1 MSNNSDCPHFKY
13 SRTSVTG
20 SFLQHGDENSTIST
34 NPQNNSFVYFEQV
47 DMSLNYGDNMEN
59 CRNRLP
65 DEELNKLENDGE
77 KEENNLRIHHCDS
90 QSQSKDYFQMSMIST
105 SLMLSIFA
113 VLKHFEYKQG
123 FSLPMVL
130 SVLLYF
136 LYCWYSPSYFN
147 DYMPRIL
154 SYLNGCIWFI
164 WLCIYTAIEKYYFSD
179 GIHIMIVSTIILTIM
194 HAITMIYFIWK
205 AITCAKES
213 QPIAIWIMNAV
224 IGIVAFIMLCLS
236 CFMKFLF
243 LC

>member
-1 MSNNSDCPHFKY
+1 MSNNSDRYHF
-13 SRTSVTG
+13 TSSYTKVTR
-20 SFLQHGDENSTIST
+20 SFLQPGDEISTIST
-34 NPQNNSFVYFEQV
+34 NPQNSNLIYYEHFEI
-47 DMSLNYGDNMEN
+47 SCSRGDNMEN

-65 DEELNKLENDGE
+65 DEKVNKLENDGE
-77 KEENNLRIHHCDS
+77 KEDNDLRIHHCDS
-90 QSQSKDYFQMSMIST
+90 QSQSKDYSQTSMIST
-105 SLMLSIFA
+105 GLMLSIFA

-130 SVLLYF
+130 SILLYF

-147 DYMPRIL
+147 DYMPRVL

-164 WLCIYTAIEKYYFSD
+164 WLCIYTAIEKYYFPV
-179 GIHIMIVSTIILTIM
+179 GIDIMIVSTIVLTIM
-194 HAITMIYFIWK
+194 HVITMIYFIRK
-205 AITCAKES
+205 AITCAKEN
-213 QPIAIWIMNAV
+213 QPIAIWIMNAI